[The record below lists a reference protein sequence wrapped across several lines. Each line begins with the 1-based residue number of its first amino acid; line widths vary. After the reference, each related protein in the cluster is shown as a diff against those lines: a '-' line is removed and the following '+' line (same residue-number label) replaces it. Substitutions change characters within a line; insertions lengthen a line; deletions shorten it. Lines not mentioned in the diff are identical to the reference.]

1 MPRRFNVLT
10 PPFDYYEESNILS
23 GTTQGQMSFYDATL
37 GKYTPAETS
46 ELFWDDTGKVLTFGN
61 FPITP
66 SSAPTTNYQVA
77 NKKYVDDNAGGGGG
91 FWSRDAINGYV
102 YPATLTDWV
111 GLGTP
116 SPSEQLEIT
125 GNFGIPATTADV
137 GQIKQD
143 GENLLHTYGT
153 QNIFLGKSSGNFTTS
168 GATQTNIGIGE
179 NVLNFLTTG
188 YRNIGIGYDALTS
201 ATTDYQ
207 NIGIGIYAL
216 SRLTGT
222 ARDNTAIGYRSQRY
236 LQTGNYNFSLGSNS
250 LQNNKVGSGNIAI
263 GTFALLGN
271 LSNYN
276 LAIGYNSG
284 RLLTSGNSNIFLGY
298 TSGYRQTTNSN
309 LLIVDNQLRAD
320 VATEATNSILYGTM
334 AATPASQTLRINAE
348 THISGNVG
356 IGTASPTAKLHLK
369 AGTATAGT
377 APIKLTSGTNL
388 TTPEAGAFEFDGTD
402 LFFTPNTTRETI
414 AFMSDITAAAHDALT
429 IGTANGLSLSTQ
441 ELSLALASTTTTGAL
456 SNTDWNTFNSK
467 QAALTI
473 GNLTGTAD
481 QVNVSG
487 GSGAIIGSGVSLS
500 LPQDINTTSSPT
512 FAGVTIT
519 GTSGVL
525 KSTLGVLS
533 GGATTTDLPE
543 GSNLYYTQGRFD
555 TAFNTKDTDDLT
567 EGTTN
572 VYFTDSRARGA
583 ISNTATGLT
592 YTSGT
597 GALSLTSGYVIP
609 TTTNETNWNTAY
621 TNRITS
627 ASLPLVISSNSISIN
642 QANSTTDG
650 YLSSTDWN
658 TFNDK
663 QNTIGINGNLL
674 DLTGTT
680 LSINEGTLTSGR
692 LCSYVTGTGLVCNT
706 DSGTV
711 GHDALTIGTAN
722 GLSLSTQELS
732 LALASTTTTGA
743 LSNTDWNTFNNKVS
757 SQWTTSGSDIYYDGG
772 NVGIGT
778 TAPAQK
784 LDVFGKIALNGTQV
798 AYMPTAFTGTLIIG
812 DGGGSLDTGA
822 NYNTFVGI
830 GAGFSNT
837 TGYQNTANGYRSL
850 YSNTTGGNNTAN
862 GMYSLYY
869 NTTGSFNTANG
880 RDAGRYIGATGTVGN
895 ETGSNSLFLGYGTR
909 ANADGETNQIVIGSE
924 AVGAG
929 SNSVVLG
936 NDSITKTV
944 LNGNV
949 GIGTTSPTAYLNIQA
964 GTATAGTAPQKFTA
978 GTLLTTKELGAVE
991 FTDDGTDGKLY
1002 ITLNIGGTLTRK
1014 EIAFV

>member
-402 LFFTPNTTRETI
+402 LFFTPNTTRETV
-414 AFMSDITAAAHDALT
+414 AFMSDITGSAHDALT

-650 YLSSTDWN
+650 YLSS
-658 TFNDK
+658 
-663 QNTIGINGNLL
+663 
-674 DLTGTT
+674 
-680 LSINEGTLTSGR
+680 
-692 LCSYVTGTGLVCNT
+692 
-706 DSGTV
+706 
-711 GHDALTIGTAN
+711 
-722 GLSLSTQELS
+722 
-732 LALASTTTTGA
+732 
-743 LSNTDWNTFNNKVS
+743 TDWNTFNNKVS